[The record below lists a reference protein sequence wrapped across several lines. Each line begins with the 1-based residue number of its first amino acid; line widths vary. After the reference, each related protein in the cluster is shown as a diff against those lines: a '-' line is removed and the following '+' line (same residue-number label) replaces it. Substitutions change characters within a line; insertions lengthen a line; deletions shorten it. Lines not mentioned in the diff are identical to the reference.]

1 MKFFISFILT
11 ALLGF
16 SWALFFPWWII
27 AVAAFIVAALIP
39 QRRLTAFICAF
50 SALFLLWGGQ
60 AVLMDTKNEHLLST
74 KVAQILPMGGSYTA
88 LILVTALIGGLVG
101 GMGALTGSFLR
112 TPPGLQDRKKLFKK
126 VDQ

>member
-27 AVAAFIVAALIP
+27 AVAAFIVAVLIP
-39 QRRLTAFICAF
+39 QSRLKAFICAF
-50 SALFLLWGGQ
+50 LALFILWGGQ
-60 AVLMDTKNEHLLST
+60 AVLIDTKNEHLLSA
-74 KVAQILPMGGSYTA
+74 KVAQILPMGGSYIA
-88 LILVTALIGGLVG
+88 VILVTALIGGLIA

-112 TPPGLQDRKKLFKK
+112 TPPPMSKDRKIAQK
-126 VDQ
+126 V